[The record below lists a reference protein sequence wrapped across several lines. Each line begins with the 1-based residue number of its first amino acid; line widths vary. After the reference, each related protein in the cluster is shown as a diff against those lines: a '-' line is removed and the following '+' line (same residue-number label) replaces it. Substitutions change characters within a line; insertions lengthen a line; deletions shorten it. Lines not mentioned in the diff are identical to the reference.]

1 MATVLFV
8 AFAVLLVLNM
18 PVSFALAVASAL
30 ALLYGG
36 LPLALVVQ
44 KMTAAMDSFV
54 LLAVPFFLL
63 AGHLMARS
71 GIARDIIDF
80 ADTLVGWMR
89 GGLAHAN
96 IGAGMLMGGMTGSAV
111 AEASSTGGALI
122 PPMLKKGYGAPFT
135 AAVTAAA
142 STISVVIPPS
152 IPMIVFAVV
161 TGVSVGDLFIA
172 GIVPGILMTLA
183 LMVTA
188 WLIAVRQGYQRGP
201 RPTLGSIARATRASV
216 WGLLMPVVI
225 IGSIRYGIATPTEA
239 SVVAVVYGVLVGRY
253 VYRTIAWRDLPGII
267 LDSAVTT
274 GIVMLMIAA
283 ASVYGLIVTRE
294 QIPQAAAQFILELT
308 NNPQLVLLLILCVY
322 LIAGMLL
329 DLAANIIILVPVLW
343 PLVKRL
349 DIDPVQFGVVTVIG
363 LAIGLITP
371 PVGACLFVTCGIA
384 KTDLL
389 RGSRAAA
396 PFIVA
401 LIAVVLLIIAVPGIA
416 TWLPYTAKAMH

>member
-1 MATVLFV
+1 MATVLFI
-8 AFAVLLVLNM
+8 AFAGLLLLNM

-30 ALLYGG
+30 ALLFGG

-80 ADTLVGWMR
+80 ADALVGWMR

-122 PPMLKKGYGAPFT
+122 PPMLQKGYDGPFT
-135 AAVTAAA
+135 AAVTASA

-172 GIVPGILMTLA
+172 GVIPGILMTMA
-183 LMVTA
+183 LMFTA
-188 WLIAVRQGYQRGP
+188 WFIAVRRGYQRGP
-201 RPTLGSIARATRASV
+201 RPTLGSVARATRASF

-239 SVVAVVYGVLVGRY
+239 SVVAVVYGLLVGRY
-253 VYRTIAWRDLPGII
+253 VYRTIAWGDVPRIV

-294 QIPQAAAQFILELT
+294 QIPQAAAQLILELT
-308 NNPQLVLLLILCVY
+308 SNPYLVLVLILCVY
-322 LIAGMLL
+322 LVAGMLL

-343 PLVKRL
+343 PLVKQVG
-349 DIDPVQFGVVTVIG
+349 IDPVQFGVVTVIG
-363 LAIGLITP
+363 LAIGLVTP

-384 KTDLL
+384 KTNLL
-389 RGSRAAA
+389 EGSKAAV
-396 PFIVA
+396 PFILA
-401 LIAVVLLIIAVPGIA
+401 LITVVLLIIAVPGIA
-416 TWLPYTAKAMH
+416 TWLPYSAKAMH

>member
-1 MATVLFV
+1 MATVLFIS
-8 AFAVLLVLNM
+8 FAVLLLLNM
-18 PVSFALAVASAL
+18 PVSFALAIASAL
-30 ALLYGG
+30 SLLWGG

-80 ADTLVGWMR
+80 ADALVGWMR

-122 PPMLKKGYGAPFT
+122 PPMLQKGYDGPFT
-135 AAVTAAA
+135 AAVTASA

-172 GIVPGILMTLA
+172 GVVPGILMTIA
-183 LMVTA
+183 LMFTA
-188 WLIAVRQGYQRGP
+188 WLIAVRRGYQRGP
-201 RPTLGSIARATRASV
+201 RPTLGSVARATRASF

-239 SVVAVVYGVLVGRY
+239 SVVAVVYGLLVGRY
-253 VYRTIAWRDLPGII
+253 VYRTIAWRDVPSIV
-267 LDSAVTT
+267 LDSTVTT

-294 QIPQAAAQFILELT
+294 QIPQAAAQLILELT
-308 NNPQLVLLLILCVY
+308 TNPYLVLVLILCVY

-343 PLVKRL
+343 PLVKQVG
-349 DIDPVQFGVVTVIG
+349 IDPVQFGVITVIG
-363 LAIGLITP
+363 LAIGLVTP

-384 KTDLL
+384 KTNLL
-389 RGSRAAA
+389 EGSKAAV
-396 PFIVA
+396 PFILA
-401 LIAVVLLIIAVPGIA
+401 LITVVFLIIAVPGIA
-416 TWLPYTAKAMH
+416 TWLPYSAKAMH